1 MNEATII
8 DLSRETVLTIVETS
22 MPLLLISLVIGLIIS
37 IFQTITSIQE
47 QTLTFIP
54 KFIAIMLVV
63 VLCGNWI
70 MNKCVTLF
78 EALMANIQEYS
89 GQSENSDFIFSCSSG
104 WQYS

>member
-8 DLSRETVLTIVETS
+8 DLSRETVLTIVDTS

-78 EALMANIQEYS
+78 EALMANIPNY
-89 GQSENSDFIFSCSSG
+89 IK
-104 WQYS
+104 

>member
-22 MPLLLISLVIGLIIS
+22 MPLLLISLVTGLIIS

-78 EALMANIQEYS
+78 EALMANIPNY
-89 GQSENSDFIFSCSSG
+89 IK
-104 WQYS
+104 

>member
-78 EALMANIQEYS
+78 EALMANSPNYIK
-89 GQSENSDFIFSCSSG
+89 
-104 WQYS
+104 

>member
-8 DLSRETVLTIVETS
+8 DLSRETVLTLVETS

-78 EALMANIQEYS
+78 EALMANIPNY
-89 GQSENSDFIFSCSSG
+89 IK
-104 WQYS
+104 

>member
-8 DLSRETVLTIVETS
+8 DLSRETELTIVETS

-78 EALMANIQEYS
+78 EALMANIPNY
-89 GQSENSDFIFSCSSG
+89 IK
-104 WQYS
+104 

>member
-22 MPLLLISLVIGLIIS
+22 MPLLLISLVRGLIIS

-78 EALMANIQEYS
+78 EALMANIPNY
-89 GQSENSDFIFSCSSG
+89 IK
-104 WQYS
+104 

>member
-8 DLSRETVLTIVETS
+8 DLSRETVLTIVETA
-22 MPLLLISLVIGLIIS
+22 MPLLLISLIIGLVIS

-54 KFIAIMLVV
+54 KFIAIMLVI

-78 EALMANIQEYS
+78 ETLMANIPNY
-89 GQSENSDFIFSCSSG
+89 IK
-104 WQYS
+104 

>member
-37 IFQTITSIQE
+37 IFQTIISIQE

-78 EALMANIQEYS
+78 EALMANIPNY
-89 GQSENSDFIFSCSSG
+89 IK
-104 WQYS
+104 

>member
-22 MPLLLISLVIGLIIS
+22 MPLLLTSLVIGLIIS

-78 EALMANIQEYS
+78 EALMANIPNY
-89 GQSENSDFIFSCSSG
+89 IK
-104 WQYS
+104 

>member
-1 MNEATII
+1 MNKATII

-78 EALMANIQEYS
+78 EALMANIPNY
-89 GQSENSDFIFSCSSG
+89 IK
-104 WQYS
+104 

>member
-70 MNKCVTLF
+70 MNKFVTLF
-78 EALMANIQEYS
+78 EALMANIPNY
-89 GQSENSDFIFSCSSG
+89 IK
-104 WQYS
+104 

>member
-37 IFQTITSIQE
+37 IFQTITSIQG

-78 EALMANIQEYS
+78 EALMANIPNY
-89 GQSENSDFIFSCSSG
+89 IK
-104 WQYS
+104 

>member
-37 IFQTITSIQE
+37 IFQTITSIQD

-78 EALMANIQEYS
+78 EALMANIPNY
-89 GQSENSDFIFSCSSG
+89 IK
-104 WQYS
+104 

>member
-78 EALMANIQEYS
+78 EALMANITNYIKK
-89 GQSENSDFIFSCSSG
+89 G
-104 WQYS
+104 

>member
-70 MNKCVTLF
+70 MNKCVMLF
-78 EALMANIQEYS
+78 EALMANIPNY
-89 GQSENSDFIFSCSSG
+89 IK
-104 WQYS
+104 

>member
-78 EALMANIQEYS
+78 EALMANIPK
-89 GQSENSDFIFSCSSG
+89 FIK
-104 WQYS
+104 

>member
-1 MNEATII
+1 MFFENWRVII

-78 EALMANIQEYS
+78 EALMANIPNY
-89 GQSENSDFIFSCSSG
+89 IK
-104 WQYS
+104 

>member
-70 MNKCVTLF
+70 MNKCFTLF
-78 EALMANIQEYS
+78 EALMANIPNY
-89 GQSENSDFIFSCSSG
+89 IK
-104 WQYS
+104 

>member
-1 MNEATII
+1 MNEAMII

-78 EALMANIQEYS
+78 EALMANIPNY
-89 GQSENSDFIFSCSSG
+89 IK
-104 WQYS
+104 

>member
-78 EALMANIQEYS
+78 EVLMANIPNY
-89 GQSENSDFIFSCSSG
+89 IK
-104 WQYS
+104 